1 MTKTNYF
8 DMKRIDVYKNN
19 AVVAHFCFDATVRS
33 YGYGFS
39 HAVTVYYSFPVFNK
53 AGHNEYKTT
62 YYNRTWESYCFQ
74 QCITGCM
81 NNTICEIEEEIKNR
95 IKEVNGWKKL
105 TEDRRKAVDE
115 AIEQNEVLKILEAVK
130 KEVSDNSASLIE
142 MHL

>member
-39 HAVTVYYSFPVFNK
+39 HAVTVYYSFPVFSK

-62 YYNRTWESYCFQ
+62 YYNRTWENYRFQ
-74 QCITGCM
+74 SCITGSI
-81 NNTICEIEEEIKNR
+81 NNVIYAIKEEIKDK
-95 IKEVNGWKKL
+95 IKDKNNWKKL
-105 TEDRRKAVDE
+105 TEDRRKVVDE
-115 AIEQNEVLKILEAVK
+115 AIEQDEVLKMLEAVK
-130 KEVSDNSASLIE
+130 KEVSSNSSSLIE